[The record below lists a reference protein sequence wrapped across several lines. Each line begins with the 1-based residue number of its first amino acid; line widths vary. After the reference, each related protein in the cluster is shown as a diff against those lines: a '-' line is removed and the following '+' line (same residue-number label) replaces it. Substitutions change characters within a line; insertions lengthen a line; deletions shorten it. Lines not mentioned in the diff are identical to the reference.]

1 MIKKSMLTRAI
12 FMIILFTAYSSFAED
27 NAFHQIS
34 GSICVGKAQSAVYI
48 FLIEEADMKT
58 QASGFKTLLV
68 YPSSEN
74 IAYKFENVPEGEY
87 AVRIFQDSDGNK
99 KLNRGIFGPTEPWA
113 LSWKEGVNT
122 KKIPDFSDISF
133 SLSSDLILDFDLTSD

>member
-1 MIKKSMLTRAI
+1 MEETQAP
-12 FMIILFTAYSSFAED
+12 
-27 NAFHQIS
+27 
-34 GSICVGKAQSAVYI
+34 VYI

-58 QASGFKTLLV
+58 QASGIKTLLV

-74 IAYKFENVPEGEY
+74 IAFKFENIPEGEY

-99 KLNRGIFGPTEPWA
+99 KLNRGLFGPTEPWA

-122 KKIPDFSDISF
+122 KKIPNFSDISF
-133 SLSSDLILDFDLTSD
+133 SLNTDLVLDFDLSNGRKKCVTFKSLKTYRYLTSASSSPNINIT